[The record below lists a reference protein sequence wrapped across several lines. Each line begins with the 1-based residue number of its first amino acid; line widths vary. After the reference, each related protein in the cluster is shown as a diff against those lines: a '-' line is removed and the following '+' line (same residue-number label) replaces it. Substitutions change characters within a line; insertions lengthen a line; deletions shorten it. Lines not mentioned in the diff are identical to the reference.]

1 MNIMGRD
8 KFRKRLAQWLEL
20 VTETKEP
27 IIIAGNHGVKHVVI
41 EFEEYE
47 MLREAIESKALKGE
61 YNEP

>member
-41 EFEEYE
+41 ELEEYE
-47 MLREAIESKALKGE
+47 MLREAIESKTLKGK
-61 YNEP
+61 